1 MTVNGGIGGQAY
13 GVEPSVVIIQT
24 TGLTKAFGARR
35 AIDAVDL
42 AVPEGVCFGFL
53 GPNGAG
59 KTTLIRMLLGLA
71 RPTSGTALVRGADV
85 HRSPTAALGRV
96 GAIVEEPRFYPQL
109 TGRENL
115 EVHAALLRDGGAAAA
130 RIPALLQRVHMA
142 GRADERVKGYSL
154 GMRQRLGVAR
164 ALLNDPEL
172 LVLDEPTNGLD
183 AAGVV
188 EFREMIRGLVDEEG
202 RTVFLSS
209 HLLDEVEK
217 LCDRVAIVDHGRV
230 ITEGDLSDLLA
241 EAGGGVEVE
250 VDDTARAFDLLA
262 AFPGVQGVRPTEHG
276 TLIASGAVTREHA
289 IALNRALV
297 EAGIGVAALGVS
309 TVSLE
314 ERYLQIT
321 AGSSPEDAAAPATG
335 EAGA

>member
-1 MTVNGGIGGQAY
+1 M
-13 GVEPSVVIIQT
+13 IIQT
-24 TGLTKAFGARR
+24 SGLTKAFGARR
-35 AIDAVDL
+35 AVDDVDL
-42 AVPEGVCFGFL
+42 AVPAGICFGFL

-71 RPTSGTALVRGADV
+71 HPTAGTVSVRGADV
-85 HRSPTAALGRV
+85 HRSPTAALDRV

-115 EVHAALLRDGGAAAA
+115 EVHAALLRDRGAALA
-130 RIPALLQRVHMA
+130 RIPALLSRVQMS

-183 AAGVV
+183 AAGMV
-188 EFREMIRGLVDEEG
+188 EFREMIRGLVEDEN

-209 HLLDEVEK
+209 HLLDEVER

-230 ITEGDLSDLLA
+230 ITEGDLDSLLA
-241 EAGGGVEVE
+241 EAGGGLEVE
-250 VDDTARAFDLLA
+250 VDDDARAMELLTGY
-262 AFPGVQGVRPTEHG
+262 PGIQGVRATDVG
-276 TLIASGAVTREHA
+276 TLIAAGPVTPEHA
-289 IALNRALV
+289 VAVNRALV
-297 EAGIGVAALGVS
+297 QAGIGVSKLGVS
-309 TVSLE
+309 SVSLE
-314 ERYLQIT
+314 QRYLQIT
-321 AGSSPEDAAAPATG
+321 AGSTPEDLA
-335 EAGA
+335 

>member
-1 MTVNGGIGGQAY
+1 
-13 GVEPSVVIIQT
+13 VIIQT

-35 AIDAVDL
+35 AIDDVDL
-42 AVPEGVCFGFL
+42 AVPAGICFGFL

-71 RPTSGTALVRGADV
+71 RPTGGTVRVRGADV
-85 HRSPTAALGRV
+85 HRSPTAALDRV

-115 EVHAALLRDGGAAAA
+115 EVHAALLRDRRAAVGRIGG
-130 RIPALLQRVHMA
+130 LLERVQMA

-164 ALLNDPEL
+164 ALLNNPEL

-183 AAGVV
+183 AAGMV
-188 EFREMIRGLVDEEG
+188 EFREMIRGLVDDEN

-209 HLLDEVEK
+209 HLLDEVER

-230 ITEGDLSDLLA
+230 ITEGDLDDLLA
-241 EAGGGVEVE
+241 EAGGGLELE
-250 VDDTARAFDLLA
+250 VDDEVRAEALLA
-262 AFPGVQGVRPTEHG
+262 GMPGVQSVRATADG
-276 TLIASGAVTREHA
+276 TLIASGSVTPDHA
-289 IALNRALV
+289 IAVNRALV
-297 EAGIGVAALGVS
+297 EAGIGVSALGVS
-309 TVSLE
+309 SVSLE
-314 ERYLQIT
+314 QRYLQIT
-321 AGSSPEDAAAPATG
+321 AGSTPEDLA
-335 EAGA
+335 

>member
-1 MTVNGGIGGQAY
+1 
-13 GVEPSVVIIQT
+13 VIIQT

-35 AIDAVDL
+35 AVDDVDL
-42 AVPEGVCFGFL
+42 AVPQGICFGFL

-71 RPTSGTALVRGADV
+71 RPTSGTVQVRGADV
-85 HRSPTAALGRV
+85 HRDPTGALDRV

-115 EVHAALLRDGGAAAA
+115 EVHAALLSDRRAALE
-130 RIPALLQRVHMA
+130 RIPALLDRVQMG
-142 GRADERVKGYSL
+142 GRAGERVKGYSL

-183 AAGVV
+183 AAGMV
-188 EFREMIRGLVDEEG
+188 EFREMIRGLVDDEQ

-209 HLLDEVEK
+209 HLLDEVER

-230 ITEGDLSDLLA
+230 ITEGNLDDLLA
-241 EAGGGVEVE
+241 EEGGGLELE
-250 VDDTARAFDLLA
+250 VDDAGRAAEVLA
-262 AFPGVQGVRPTEHG
+262 AIPGVQSVRATDVG
-276 TLIASGAVTREHA
+276 TIVAAGPITPAHA
-289 IALNRALV
+289 IVVNRTLV
-297 EAGIGVAALGVS
+297 EAGIGVSALGHTSV
-309 TVSLE
+309 TLE
-314 ERYLQIT
+314 QRYLQIT
-321 AGSSPEDAAAPATG
+321 AGSTPEDQ
-335 EAGA
+335 E

>member
-1 MTVNGGIGGQAY
+1 M
-13 GVEPSVVIIQT
+13 IIET
-24 TGLTKAFGARR
+24 TGLTKAFGPRR
-35 AIDAVDL
+35 AVDDVAL
-42 AVPEGVCFGFL
+42 AVPEGICFGFL

-59 KTTLIRMLLGLA
+59 KTTMIRMLMGLA
-71 RPTSGTALVRGADV
+71 RPTSGVVHVRGADV
-85 HRSPTAALGRV
+85 HKDPTAALDRV

-115 EVHAALLRDGGAAAA
+115 EVHSALLKDSQAARS
-130 RIPALLQRVHMA
+130 RIPALLDRVHMA

-188 EFREMIRGLVDEEG
+188 EFREMMRSLVDEDG

-230 ITEGDLSDLLA
+230 ITEGDLDALLA
-241 EAGGGVEVE
+241 EAGGGVELD
-250 VDDTARAFDLLA
+250 VDDIAHAQEVLGRIA
-262 AFPGVQGVRPTEHG
+262 GVEGVRTLGEGRLMVSG
-276 TLIASGAVTREHA
+276 TGGRELA
-289 IALNRALV
+289 MKVNRALV
-297 EAGIGVAALGVS
+297 IAGVGVAQVGQSV
-309 TVSLE
+309 VSLE
-314 ERYLQIT
+314 QRYLQIT
-321 AGSSPEDAAAPATG
+321 AGSTPDAPGDGEDLA
-335 EAGA
+335 

>member
-1 MTVNGGIGGQAY
+1 
-13 GVEPSVVIIQT
+13 VIIET
-24 TGLTKAFGARR
+24 SGLTKVFGARR
-35 AIDAVDL
+35 AIDDVDL
-42 AVPEGVCFGFL
+42 AVPAGVCFGFL

-71 RPTSGTALVRGADV
+71 RPTSGAALVRGADV
-85 HRSPTAALGRV
+85 HRSPTAALDRV

-115 EVHAALLRDGGAAAA
+115 AVHASLLRDRTDAVA
-130 RIPALLQRVHMA
+130 RIPQLLDRVHMT

-188 EFREMIRGLVDEEG
+188 EFREMIRGLVDGES

-209 HLLDEVEK
+209 HLLDEVQK

-230 ITEGDLSDLLA
+230 VTEGDLDDLLA
-241 EAGGGVEVE
+241 DAGAGVEVE
-250 VDDTARAFDLLA
+250 VDDVARARDVLA
-262 AFPGVQGVRPTEHG
+262 AIDGVHGVRSTDHG
-276 TLIASGAVTREHA
+276 ALIAAGAVSREAA
-289 IALNRALV
+289 IAINRALV
-297 EAGIGVAALGVS
+297 QAGIGVASLGLS

-321 AGSSPEDAAAPATG
+321 AGSSPEDAS
-335 EAGA
+335 